1 MRGLGWKYDRNGQEM
16 PMCQAGMECVEQS
29 GLGGDGPGSV
39 KV

>member
-1 MRGLGWKYDRNGQEM
+1 MIGMGRRW
-16 PMCQAGMECVEQS
+16 PVCQAGMECVEQS